1 MWPWNLLDNLEQ
13 GKSEGF
19 GSCDRPSNVTQIG
32 LKLSIFQPMWAWMR
46 ITEDSSAYSE
56 SFKAWWRHHMETY
69 SALLA
74 ICVGNSPV
82 PGKFPT
88 QRPVTQSFD
97 VFFDLCLN
105 KRLRKQSW
113 GWWFE
118 MLSCPLWRHC
128 NGSGVYQLR
137 VLPGQG
143 DSSAPSTTDPLIVRF
158 CLVTTDRWTDR
169 WRDVFGEFDLS
180 CHEASCTAYLL
191 LFCLLHIG

>member
-1 MWPWNLLDNLEQ
+1 
-13 GKSEGF
+13 
-19 GSCDRPSNVTQIG
+19 
-32 LKLSIFQPMWAWMR
+32 MR
-46 ITEDSSAYSE
+46 KDEDSSAYSE

-69 SALLA
+69 PALFA
-74 ICVGNSPV
+74 ICAGNSPV

-97 VFFDLCLN
+97 VFFDLYLN

-118 MLSCPLWRHC
+118 MLSCLQWRHNGQCPLWRHC

-137 VLPGQG
+137 VPQGQG

-169 WRDVFGEFDLS
+169 RRDVFGEFDLS

-191 LFCLLHIG
+191 LFVFFI